1 MEMSNVE
8 NGFCF
13 VSTKYGLNI
22 ETKPNENKHESIS
35 MFRCVYR
42 KSSAIPGRSFNKI
55 HEYDRTEKHVQNIYM
70 IRWPEIGKKT
80 TKNSFLLSLR
90 SQQKFS
96 FCAVCRKVA
105 IKINTLDVSL
115 V

>member
-70 IRWPEIGKKT
+70 IRWPEIGKKNDQEFIPTEPAFT
-80 TKNSFLLSLR
+80 TEILVL
-90 SQQKFS
+90 
-96 FCAVCRKVA
+96 CRM
-105 IKINTLDVSL
+105 S
-115 V
+115 